1 MNADYQDFKYKKLS
15 DEIVKLFKS
24 NYMEDWLSLD
34 FGNKLEIKRMV
45 FDN

>member
-1 MNADYQDFKYKKLS
+1 M
-15 DEIVKLFKS
+15 KLFKS
-24 NYMEDWLSLD
+24 NYMGDWLSLD